1 MNYSLR
7 GRRSRLLFPTTRRRG
22 GLLPFRRSA
31 LCRSRFVHRR
41 RRTRRRET
49 SFSTTSVTTLRSIRR
64 RINSSRRQRQ
74 PRRQNG
80 GARARGK
87 THLYSNQ
94 QPTTQPQRVRF
105 CVYLMMRL
113 NLSLSLSVAQSSLRV
128 IHHQKTRKKEE
139 RAHFL
144 RALLKRFNTT

>member
-113 NLSLSLSVAQSSLRV
+113 NLSLSLGRTVVSARNTPPKN
-128 IHHQKTRKKEE
+128 QKE
-139 RAHFL
+139 RRESTLFARTSETL
-144 RALLKRFNTT
+144 